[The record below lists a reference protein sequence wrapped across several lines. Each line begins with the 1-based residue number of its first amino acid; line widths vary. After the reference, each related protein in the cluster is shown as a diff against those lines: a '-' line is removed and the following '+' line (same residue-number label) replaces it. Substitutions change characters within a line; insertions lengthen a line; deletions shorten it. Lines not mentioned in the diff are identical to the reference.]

1 MHMHRKPHLLI
12 SLLQFLMEFFLLVT
26 SISNRNLNSC
36 WLLHRAQEVFKGLP
50 NYFMLEDTVCVLRP
64 EAC

>member
-1 MHMHRKPHLLI
+1 MHLLI
-12 SLLQFLMEFFLLVT
+12 SLLQFLIEYFLLVIT

-50 NYFMLEDTVCVLRP
+50 NYFMLEDTHTVCVLRP